1 MLLLTKKELKSHQ
14 SNKMLH
20 FQKKKKNQ
28 NKFAKDN
35 SHQKIRE
42 L

>member
-1 MLLLTKKELKSHQ
+1 MLLLTKKELKSHP

-20 FQKKKKNQ
+20 FQKKKNQ

-35 SHQKIRE
+35 SHQKIRD